1 MDPATKTTET
11 AGTVG
16 PGTVDE
22 RERGVASEPVI
33 APAATS
39 VAVATSTPG
48 APGTAEATS
57 VTGPTPASARARVAG
72 GWSRPVDRL
81 AVGSVPATALNLNVD
96 GRRLVGPVQG
106 FGRLWQKRYR
116 VRLDGAD
123 VTPQQVVATWK
134 AEFASFW
141 PQGNRFYGP
150 ITSLEAGEVA
160 LLNLAMPGRQT
171 LSTGVMVIYA
181 DDESFTFMTPEGHM
195 FAAWITFSA
204 AAEREATVVAI
215 EVLLRANDP
224 LYELSMGLGGHRVE
238 NAFWLA
244 TLRNLAAR
252 FGVEGDPTFEQ
263 TCVDRRRQWRNARN
277 IRYNAAVR
285 SGVHTVTHPWLMF
298 RRSGDDA

>member
-22 RERGVASEPVI
+22 RERGAPSEPAI
-33 APAATS
+33 TPAATS
-39 VAVATSTPG
+39 VAFATSAPG
-48 APGTAEATS
+48 ATGTTEATS
-57 VTGPTPASARARVAG
+57 VTGPTAASARTRVAG

-106 FGRLWQKRYR
+106 FGQLWQKRYR

>member
-22 RERGVASEPVI
+22 RERGAPSEPAI
-33 APAATS
+33 TPAATS
-39 VAVATSTPG
+39 VAFATSAPG
-48 APGTAEATS
+48 ATGTTEATS